1 MKNLLL
7 TCVLTII
14 LGIASSSAYAKACE
28 AGATNGMGS
37 AGGYGQT
44 ACVLP
49 NRDTIFVP
57 WFVCEMKDGKT
68 NDF

>member
-1 MKNLLL
+1 MKKLLITCGL
-7 TCVLTII
+7 TVL
-14 LGIASSSAYAKACE
+14 LGIASSTVYAS
-28 AGATNGMGS
+28 GTNGHNGMGG

-49 NRDTIFVP
+49 NSDLVFVP
-57 WFVCEMKDGKT
+57 WFVCKAKSGKT